1 MKRGYTKEWFLDRV
15 NKIKKLCPDVGIGT
29 DIIVAFPTEKEEDFY
44 DTLDMVKKV
53 EFDTMYSFVYSPRK
67 DTSAFNMKEIDS
79 KIAATRLEILQNL
92 HKQILEKKAKN
103 EINKIHKVM
112 IENIKDSASE
122 GRSDNGRLITIKDT
136 NLSLGGF
143 YDVVITNNENGSLF
157 GKVVR

>member
-1 MKRGYTKEWFLDRV
+1 
-15 NKIKKLCPDVGIGT
+15 
-29 DIIVAFPTEKEEDFY
+29 
-44 DTLDMVKKV
+44 
-53 EFDTMYSFVYSPRK
+53 
-67 DTSAFNMKEIDS
+67 MKEIDS